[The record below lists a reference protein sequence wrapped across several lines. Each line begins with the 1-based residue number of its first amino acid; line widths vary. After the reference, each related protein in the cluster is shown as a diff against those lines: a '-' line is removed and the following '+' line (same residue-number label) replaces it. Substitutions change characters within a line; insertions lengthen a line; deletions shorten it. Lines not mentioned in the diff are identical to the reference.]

1 MIIPKIQIVTALRFF
16 HRYFIW
22 ILVFSYV
29 IAGVMPELGLWIRN
43 SGFGRATTQQSSLA
57 ISLPMLMLA
66 VLLFNAGLGV
76 KIRAVQRYLLK
87 VIENMDLRP
96 PRAAA

>member
-22 ILVFSYV
+22 IWYFSYV

-43 SGFGRATTQQSSLA
+43 IAWQEQNYGS
-57 ISLPMLMLA
+57 
-66 VLLFNAGLGV
+66 
-76 KIRAVQRYLLK
+76 K
-87 VIENMDLRP
+87 VVSHSPANLIC
-96 PRAAA
+96 